1 MSEPPVQPDDQIQVR
16 IAGTDDHVDVRR
28 LFDEGV
34 IEGRVPL
41 NDTGAD
47 VDNLDEGYFG
57 DDGESCFW
65 VATRAGRVV
74 GMIGV
79 QKTGDNKAEIRRL
92 RVGSTARRTGVGS
105 NLMEEAMRFCQKRG
119 YLKVVLD
126 VQTVRLPAISL
137 FEKFGFKAGPTREV
151 NDRRVQD
158 FYLDLY
164 REPEA

>member
-1 MSEPPVQPDDQIQVR
+1 MSEPPVQPDDQILVR
-16 IAGTDDHVDVRR
+16 LAGADDHCDVRR

-47 VDNLDEGYFG
+47 VENLEEGYFA

-65 VATRAGRVV
+65 VATSNGRVV

-92 RVGSTARRTGVGS
+92 RVDSTARRVGVGTK
-105 NLMEEAMRFCQKRG
+105 LMEQAMRFCQQRG

-137 FEKFGFKAGPTREV
+137 FEKFGFKAGPTRDV
-151 NDRRVQD
+151 NDRRLQD